1 MMALLMVA
9 ITSGA
14 AIAQQSGDRPARVGG
29 GGQMREIM
37 KERIKTEMRLT
48 DVQVDSVMSVQQD
61 FQMKSRDVR
70 MSNNLSEADKTVK
83 MKQLDEERKTKL
95 KTTLNEEQFKKLEEF
110 YENMRKMREQ
120 RQGQSPVSNQ

>member
-1 MMALLMVA
+1 MIAVFFFVLTTVTAMAQNSERA
-9 ITSGA
+9 N
-14 AIAQQSGDRPARVGG
+14 RG
-29 GGQMREIM
+29 GGQMQEMM
-37 KERIKTEMRLT
+37 KERLKTDLKLT
-48 DVQVDSVMSVQQD
+48 DAQIDTVFSVQRD

-83 MKQLDEERKTKL
+83 MTQLDEERKTKL

-120 RQGQSPVSNQ
+120 RQGQSPVNN

>member
-1 MMALLMVA
+1 MIAVFFFALTTVTAMA
-9 ITSGA
+9 
-14 AIAQQSGDRPARVGG
+14 QDRERANRG
-29 GGQMREIM
+29 GGQMQEMM
-37 KERIKTEMRLT
+37 KERLKTDLKLT
-48 DVQVDSVMSVQQD
+48 DAQIDTVFGVQRD

-110 YENMRKMREQ
+110 YENMRKMRAQ
-120 RQGQSPVSNQ
+120 RQGQSPVNNQ

>member
-1 MMALLMVA
+1 MIAVFFFAFTTVTAMAQNSERA
-9 ITSGA
+9 N
-14 AIAQQSGDRPARVGG
+14 RG
-29 GGQMREIM
+29 GGQMQEMM
-37 KERIKTEMRLT
+37 KERLKTDLKLT
-48 DVQVDSVMSVQQD
+48 DAQIDTVFSVQRD

-95 KTTLNEEQFKKLEEF
+95 KTILNDDQFKKLEEF

-120 RQGQSPVSNQ
+120 RQGQSPVNNQ